1 MDLRQQLR
9 VAITNS
15 GLGLRELARE
25 AGLGS
30 HSQLSRYLDGKR
42 DLTLENV
49 VRLCK
54 VLGLQ
59 LVPIAPKPA
68 EKRKGK

>member
-1 MDLRQQLR
+1 MDIRQQLR

-25 AGLGS
+25 AGLAS
-30 HSQLSRYLDGKR
+30 HSQLSRYLAGKK
-42 DLTLENV
+42 DLTLESV

-54 VLGLQ
+54 VLGLE
-59 LVPIAPKPA
+59 LRPVPKPA
-68 EKRKGK
+68 PRKGK